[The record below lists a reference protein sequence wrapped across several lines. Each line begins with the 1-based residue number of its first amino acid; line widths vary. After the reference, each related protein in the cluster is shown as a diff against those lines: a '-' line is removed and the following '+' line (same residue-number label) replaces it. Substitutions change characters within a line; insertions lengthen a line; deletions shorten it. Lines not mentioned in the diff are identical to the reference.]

1 LCTQKQNWAA
11 KLMHVPPPEHVPA
24 HTGAVS
30 QVTSDVL
37 VVVDV
42 DVVVVVVVD
51 APHAS
56 QQLVDAST
64 VPSRAAQCPA
74 SRAIAQR
81 GTPFRTRQQATAPG
95 LPHVDFAAHRRTV
108 PRHSGRSAF
117 ESTRVRATPAAHA
130 T

>member
-42 DVVVVVVVD
+42 VVVVVVVD

-56 QQLVDAST
+56 QQLVDASI
-64 VPSRAAQCPA
+64 VPPRAAQRPA

-95 LPHVDFAAHRRTV
+95 RPHVDFAAHRRTV